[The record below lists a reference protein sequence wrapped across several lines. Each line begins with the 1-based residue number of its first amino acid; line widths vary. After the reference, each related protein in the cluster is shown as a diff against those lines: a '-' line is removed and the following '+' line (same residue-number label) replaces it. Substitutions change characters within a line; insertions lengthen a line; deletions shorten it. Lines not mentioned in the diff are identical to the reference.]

1 MNHPRDLLRLM
12 RPQQWLKNSFVFV
25 GLLFGHAWHDL
36 SLVLQVVAMA
46 VAFSLLSSAVYITN
60 DLADRESDRSHPSKR
75 HRPLAAGT
83 VGVGTALG
91 LAAVLVVVSLGLS
104 AWVSLLGVLILLS
117 YASMNLAY
125 SFGLKHVVL
134 LDVFILAAGF
144 LLRILAGTVGVGIP
158 PSQWLVFC
166 SLMLTLFLG
175 FAKRRAEIMV
185 LEEDSAEHR
194 RVLAYYSPVL
204 LDTMITVTAACVL
217 MSYGLYTM
225 SPETIRIHQTEH
237 LLYTVPLVMYAI
249 FRYIFLLHHR
259 GKGGEPSRDVMRDP
273 HILAAAI
280 GWAVL
285 TFWLLR

>member
-46 VAFSLLSSAVYITN
+46 VAFSLLSSAVYIIN

-125 SFGLKHVVL
+125 SFGLKHIVL

-225 SPETIRIHQTEH
+225 SPETIRIHQTDN

-249 FRYIFLLHHR
+249 FRYIFLLHHH

-273 HILAAAI
+273 HILTAAI
-280 GWAVL
+280 GWAML